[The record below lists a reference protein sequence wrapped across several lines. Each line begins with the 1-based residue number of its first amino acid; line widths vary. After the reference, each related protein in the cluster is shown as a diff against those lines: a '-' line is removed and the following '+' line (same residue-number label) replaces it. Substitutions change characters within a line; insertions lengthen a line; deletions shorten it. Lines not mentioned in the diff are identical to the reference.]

1 MHPLFDSL
9 PKAKQA
15 AHALRSADLA
25 PAVAAFL
32 RPGDAVLVKG
42 SLGMRMKTIVV
53 MIDKRGEA
61 TGVPAR

>member
-1 MHPLFDSL
+1 LFDSL

-42 SLGMRMKTIVV
+42 SLGSRMKLVV
-53 MIDKRGEA
+53 QAIDARAAEA
-61 TGVPAR
+61 N